1 MIPIK
6 QRLLKPLKYPEF
18 TVPGFLCLMIGSIL
32 AAAAWIIGGP
42 LDLPII
48 SGLLIV
54 TGAALML
61 RTELGTLLLILVLA
75 FGIHDAAGR
84 IDFSWSNLYR
94 HVLGLV
100 FLASIMLSLVEQID
114 FHRFRRKNPRFSK
127 I

>member
-18 TVPGFLCLMIGSIL
+18 TAPGLLCLMIGSLL
-32 AAAAWIIGGP
+32 AAASWIIGGP

-48 SGLLIV
+48 SSLLIV

-61 RTELGTLLLILVLA
+61 RTELGTLLLILLLA

-84 IDFSWSNLYR
+84 TEFSWSNLYR
-94 HVLGLV
+94 YVLGLV
-100 FLASIMLSLVEQID
+100 FLGSIVLCLIEQID
-114 FHRFRRKNPRFSK
+114 FHRFRRKNPRLSK